1 MLWHK
6 VEQGLDYHDVLVKP
20 KFSNSPFKSR
30 TDVELWSSSIFNSRY
45 FGFSS
50 RNLPIVVAN
59 MEGIG
64 TLDFAKRMKYGI
76 STALQKTRHPIS
88 DLHRTHNT
96 WHVMG
101 EEDEELQFLRVHYSF
116 LSRNLVVIC
125 LDVANA
131 YRQATIDRIKEIKEI
146 LPYNVLIVGNV
157 ASYEGARALFKAGAD
172 GVKGPIGNGS
182 VCLTRSVTG
191 IGAPTISAT
200 LELRRAA
207 DTFWGKN
214 KLVVADGGVQTTGD
228 ITKALVA
235 GADYIMIG
243 GMFAKTI
250 PTNFRGSSIVNDGKG
265 YKTSEGKLVS
275 ITDPTQTPERLCDEI
290 RAGLNSAAT
299 YLGTDDLSRFR
310 KRGKLVRVTRQL
322 NDLFK

>member
-1 MLWHK
+1 MWRN

-20 KFSNSPFKSR
+20 KFSYSPFKSR
-30 TDVELWSSSIFNSRY
+30 AEVQLWSSAIHKNRY

-50 RNLPIVVAN
+50 RKLPIVVAN

-76 STALQKTRHPIS
+76 STALQKTRHPIL
-88 DLHRTHNT
+88 DLHRSNNT

-101 EEDEELQFLRVHYSF
+101 EEDEELDFIKRHNSF
-116 LSRNLVVIC
+116 LSINLVIIC
-125 LDVANA
+125 YDVANA
-131 YRQATIDRIKEIKEI
+131 YRQATIDRIKQIKEI

-157 ASYEGARALFKAGAD
+157 ASYEGAIALFKAGAD

-191 IGAPTISAT
+191 IGAPTISAI
-200 LELRRAA
+200 LELRKAA
-207 DTFWGKN
+207 DSFWFKN

-235 GADYIMIG
+235 GADYVMIG

-250 PTNFRGSSIVNDGKG
+250 PTNFRGSSIINDGKG

-275 ITDPTQTPERLCDEI
+275 ITDPIKTPEELCDEI
-290 RAGLNSAAT
+290 KAGLNSAAT
-299 YLGTDDLSRFR
+299 YLGTDDFSKFR

-322 NDLFK
+322 NNLFG

>member
-1 MLWHK
+1 MILWPK

-30 TDVELWSSSIFNSRY
+30 SEVELWSSRIHEVMPLKTRH
-45 FGFSS
+45 
-50 RNLPIVVAN
+50 LPVVVAN

-76 STALQKTRHPIS
+76 CTALQKTRHPIL
-88 DLHRTHNT
+88 DLHRSNNT

-101 EEDEELQFLRVHYSF
+101 EEDAELDFLKRHYSF
-116 LSRNLVVIC
+116 LSMNLVVIC

-131 YRQATIDRIKEIKEI
+131 YRQNTIQRVREIKEI
-146 LPYNVLIVGNV
+146 LPYNTLVVGNV
-157 ASYEGARALFKAGAD
+157 ASFEGAIALFKAGAD

-200 LELRRAA
+200 IELRRAA

-235 GADYIMIG
+235 GADYIMVG

-250 PTNFRGSSIVNDGKG
+250 TTNFSGSSIINDGKG

-275 ITDPTQTPERLCDEI
+275 ITDPTQTPEDLCDEI
-290 RAGLNSAAT
+290 KAGLNSAAT
-299 YLGTDDLSRFR
+299 YLGTDDLSKFR

-322 NDLFK
+322 NNLFS